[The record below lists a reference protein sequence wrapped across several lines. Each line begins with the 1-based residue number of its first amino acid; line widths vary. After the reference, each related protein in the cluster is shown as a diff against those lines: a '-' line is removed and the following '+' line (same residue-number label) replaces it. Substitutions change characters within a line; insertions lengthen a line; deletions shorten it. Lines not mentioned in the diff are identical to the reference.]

1 MRNFQGIVFIWT
13 QTYSEMFKS
22 ALVYL
27 SENEK
32 NRQKKNVK
40 KWRARKKKNTKNQVT
55 MKIFS
60 FTFYVKNYILLKN
73 SVKKVV
79 SVILFTV
86 FMRCR
91 YLKRCN
97 DASKLNIH
105 KCNNYN

>member
-1 MRNFQGIVFIWT
+1 MN
-13 QTYSEMFKS
+13 
-22 ALVYL
+22 
-27 SENEK
+27 
-32 NRQKKNVK
+32 
-40 KWRARKKKNTKNQVT
+40 
-55 MKIFS
+55 IFS
-60 FTFYVKNYILLKN
+60 FTFYIKNYILLKN

>member
-1 MRNFQGIVFIWT
+1 MKKTDRRKTLKN
-13 QTYSEMFKS
+13 
-22 ALVYL
+22 
-27 SENEK
+27 NE
-32 NRQKKNVK
+32 
-40 KWRARKKKNTKNQVT
+40 RKKKNTKNQVT